1 MELTRKYKKKYLK
14 EIAFKMKS
22 KAVLLLP
29 ILWVDPRNSQFLFSL
44 KVEGNKTQNTK
55 WAEFKNLARKR
66 LIRRLWGLLRLR
78 MDC

>member
-1 MELTRKYKKKYLK
+1 MELTRKYKKKYSK

-44 KVEGNKTQNTK
+44 KVEGNKTLNMK
-55 WAEFKNLARKR
+55 WAEFKSLVKKK
-66 LIRRLWGLLRLR
+66 LIRRPWGLLRLR
-78 MDC
+78 MDY